1 MAVDTTTFLA
11 DFKYIYGE
19 LRDQIS
25 TEAKLMNLFGDGTKF
40 GKPVSNIGARGFT
53 FLARMGANWNMGF
66 RAESATAGVGLAG
79 YQALKNA
86 TVTLKYF
93 YSPVTITGQAENL
106 SKGDSKAFMQAKA
119 LEMKYDMLDAV
130 SHVNVVLAG
139 AEAGGE
145 LATVLASPAPTTTTF
160 SVSTVGGLPGAIYL
174 RVGQVID
181 TTPNG
186 GAAHSVT
193 ANTISAIDYPTNA
206 ITCSSAAVGTAV
218 SGDAVTIS
226 GEYPV
231 TSAAFPLTIETLATL
246 VNDSGALEGL
256 NPSTSGEERWSSYE
270 SDATSATI
278 SSPIMQE
285 LRQFVK
291 NRSGA
296 DVDLFL
302 FPSAQINQLVNIATQ
317 QLRFDVPQGSQ
328 IGKKAVDL
336 GFTTYNYAGLTIVE
350 DKDLRPDRI
359 YAGAS
364 DAMKKF
370 EVIPLSLA
378 EDEAAT
384 WTRIYT
390 TTGIADAV
398 AALARWYLQ
407 IGTLQRNAWGVK
419 TGLAVPD
426 AFNGVPATL

>member
-66 RAESATAGVGLAG
+66 RKEGTSGVGLAG

-130 SHVNVVLAG
+130 SHVNVILAG
-139 AEAGGE
+139 CQRGGE

-160 SVSTVGGLPGAIYL
+160 SASRASGLPGAIYL

-193 ANTISAIDYPTNA
+193 ANTITAIDYATDA
-206 ITCSSAAVGTAV
+206 VTLDSAAVGTAV
-218 SGDAVTIS
+218 AGDAVTLS
-226 GEYPV
+226 GEYP
-231 TSAAFPLTIETLATL
+231 TSSGDFPMTIESLSSL
-246 VNDSGALEGL
+246 VSDSGALQGL
-256 NPSTSGEERWSSYE
+256 NPSSSGEERWAAYVN
-270 SDATSATI
+270 DAASATI
-278 SSPIMQE
+278 SSQLMQS

-302 FPSAQINQLVNIATQ
+302 FPSAQINQLVAIATQ
-317 QLRFDVPQGSQ
+317 VLRFDVPQGSQ
-328 IGKKAVDL
+328 IGKKAIDL
-336 GFTTYNYAGLTIVE
+336 GFSVYNYAGLPIIE
-350 DKDLRPDRI
+350 DKDLLPDRI

-407 IGTLQRNAWGVK
+407 IGTLQRNAWGVCK
-419 TGLAVPD
+419 TLAVPD
-426 AFNGVPATL
+426 AFLTAPPTL